1 MTALRLIGR
10 PWKASNVFVLVLPVL
25 FVVGLVIGYYAKAA
39 VGGEQAAESAEGY
52 PFPPIR
58 RALFGNSRK
67 IAENR
72 AVRELERSMGQSPL
86 FVNNM
91 GWTTCIDMVC
101 LRTWTIRLR
110 RT

>member
-39 VGGEQAAESAEGY
+39 MGGEQAAEPAEKYPISAVGG
-52 PFPPIR
+52 PV
-58 RALFGNSRK
+58 FGKSRK

-72 AVRELERSMGQSPL
+72 AVKEAEESKGSPLL
-86 FVNNM
+86 FVNN
-91 GWTTCIDMVC
+91 
-101 LRTWTIRLR
+101 
-110 RT
+110 